1 MLPPPL
7 PRQLEVLRRVQD
19 RVAVLG
25 SDGGAPPVVVFGLD
39 GTLFDPRTR
48 TLHILSELA
57 EAMRED
63 MPEVASALE
72 RLRTDDVQTL
82 LGDTL
87 RSVGIDRPAI
97 VNRITHY
104 YRSKYFDE
112 SYLELDQPC
121 PGASEYVWRLW
132 EAGAIIV
139 YVGGR
144 DVPGMLVGTVAS
156 LREHGFPFAQVG
168 VQLVLK
174 RDATLGDDSFLRDA
188 IPTLARAGEVVA
200 LFDAAPMICTLA
212 RQTFP
217 NADIGLVD
225 HWPPDPYDA
234 IPGVE
239 RIHDFRLS

>member
-39 GTLFDPRTR
+39 GTLFDPRAR
-48 TLHILSELA
+48 TLHILNELA
-57 EAMRED
+57 VSLRDEAPD
-63 MPEVASALE
+63 VADALE
-72 RLRTDDVQTL
+72 SLRTDDVQTL

-87 RSVGIDRPAI
+87 RGVGIDRPAV
-97 VNRITHY
+97 VNRITHFF
-104 YRSKYFDE
+104 RARYFDE
-112 SYLELDQPC
+112 AYLELDQPC

-132 EAGAIIV
+132 ESGAIIV

-174 RDATLGDDSFLRDA
+174 RDATLGDDSFLRSA

-200 LFDAAPMICTLA
+200 LFDAAPMICELA
-212 RQTFP
+212 KHTFP
-217 NADIGLVD
+217 NADVGLVD

-239 RIHDFRLS
+239 RIHDFRLA